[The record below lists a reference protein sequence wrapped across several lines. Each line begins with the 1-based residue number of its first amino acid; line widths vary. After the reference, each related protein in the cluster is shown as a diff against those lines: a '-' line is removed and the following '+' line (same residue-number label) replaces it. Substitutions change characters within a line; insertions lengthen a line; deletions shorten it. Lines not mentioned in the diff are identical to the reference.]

1 MKNENGNTIKW
12 RVEQLEKNYIS
23 LNSKIDQIMENEL
36 PHLQLEIES
45 LKTRVTLATIFN
57 IGALL
62 LAAGIFKFL

>member
-12 RVEQLEKNYIS
+12 RVSQLEKNYTE

-45 LKTRVTLATIFN
+45 LKTRVTLATAFN
-57 IGALL
+57 IGAII
-62 LAAGIFKFL
+62 LAAVILKTL